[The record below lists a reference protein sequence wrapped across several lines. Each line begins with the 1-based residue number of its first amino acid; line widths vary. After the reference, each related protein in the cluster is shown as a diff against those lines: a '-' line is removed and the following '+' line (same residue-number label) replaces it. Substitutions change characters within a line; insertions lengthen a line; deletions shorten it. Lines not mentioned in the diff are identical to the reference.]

1 MPRSSWKGYLK
12 LSLVSC
18 PVALFPAVSSRE
30 RVSFHVMNRD
40 TGNRT
45 KYLVVDSQTQDP
57 VEPENRVRGYEV
69 AKNQYVYV
77 EDDEIDAVKIDSTH
91 TIDIDNFVPRDEVD
105 EMYLDT
111 PYYLA
116 PDDKIGEEAYL
127 VIREAMEKENM
138 VGIARIVMAR
148 RERMLMVEPRG
159 KGLLA
164 TTLRSANEVR
174 NEDAYFEGISDMKLP
189 DEMLSIATDII
200 DRKSAKFDPKKFQD
214 RYEQA
219 LVALIESKRSG
230 TAAPAPS
237 APPQRQTINLM
248 EALRRSL
255 ESEAGGSAKRAT
267 SSRRTASPTRTAAR
281 SSGRPHTKKSPAR
294 RVS

>member
-18 PVALFPAVSSRE
+18 PVALFPAISSRE

-45 KYLVVDSQTQDP
+45 KYLVVDSETQEP
-57 VEPENRVRGYEV
+57 VDSENRLRGYEV

-91 TIDIDNFVPRDEVD
+91 TIDIDNFVPRDQVD

-127 VIREAMEKENM
+127 VIREAMEKEHM

-148 RERMLMVEPRG
+148 RERMLMIEPRG

-164 TTLRSANEVR
+164 TTLRNANEVR
-174 NEDAYFEGISDMKLP
+174 SDEAYFEGVSDIELP

-200 DRKSAKFDPKKFQD
+200 ERKSAKFDPKKFQD

-230 TAAPAPS
+230 KAAPAPS
-237 APPQRQTINLM
+237 APPQRQSINLM

-255 ESEAGGSAKRAT
+255 EGESGSSTRSAS
-267 SSRRTASPTRTAAR
+267 SSRRPPQARAAAR
-281 SSGRPHTKKSPAR
+281 SSRRPHTKKSAR
-294 RVS
+294 RAS

>member
-18 PVALFPAVSSRE
+18 PVALFPAISSRE

-45 KYLVVDSQTQDP
+45 KYLVVDSETQEP
-57 VEPENRVRGYEV
+57 VDSENRVRGYEV

-91 TIDIDNFVPRDEVD
+91 TIDIDNFVPRDQVD

-127 VIREAMEKENM
+127 VIREAMEKEHM
-138 VGIARIVMAR
+138 VGVARIVMAR
-148 RERMLMVEPRG
+148 RERMLMIEPRG

-164 TTLRSANEVR
+164 TTLRNANEVR
-174 NEDAYFEGISDMKLP
+174 SDEAYFEGISDMELP

-200 DRKSAKFDPKKFQD
+200 ERKSAKFDPKKFQD

-230 TAAPAPS
+230 KAAPAPS

-255 ESEAGGSAKRAT
+255 EGETGSSARSAS
-267 SSRRTASPTRTAAR
+267 SSRRPSQARTAAR
-281 SSGRPHTKKSPAR
+281 SSRRPHTKKSTR
-294 RVS
+294 RAS